1 MATSPDDISPAPESS
16 QPPEAAP
23 ARNAARSTP
32 SPPGVKSTASIIG
45 HPIHPML
52 IPFPIA
58 FLMAALVT
66 DIVAWVQGDP
76 FWARAS
82 MWLLVAGLCSGALA
96 AIPGLVDFLSIR
108 LVRAHRA
115 GWIHLGGNV
124 LVLLVAL
131 ANLMTRIPEPV
142 DRVAPSGII
151 LSVVTV
157 ILLGVTG
164 WYGGEL
170 AYRHGI
176 GVHRGDE

>member
-1 MATSPDDISPAPESS
+1 MTVSPDDISPAEKSIQAEHEPKTPRPAV
-16 QPPEAAP
+16 QPP
-23 ARNAARSTP
+23 
-32 SPPGVKSTASIIG
+32 GIKSKASVGG

-66 DIVAWVQGDP
+66 DIVAWSQGDP

-82 MWLLVAGLCSGALA
+82 LWLLVAGLCSGALA

-108 LVRAHRA
+108 LARAHRA
-115 GWIHLGGNV
+115 GWIHFVGNV
-124 LVLLVAL
+124 LVLLIAL
-131 ANLMTRIPEPV
+131 ANLMIRIPEPV
-142 DRVAPSGII
+142 DHVAPSGII

-157 ILLGVTG
+157 VLLGITG

-176 GVHRGDE
+176 GVHRGDA